1 MTIQEVAELEVG
13 TGVYEVDGINIR
25 KLHLLSK
32 HPKGYSYVY
41 FIKDDSVTSTQ
52 CYYLKQELKTY
63 FTLDYND
70 AKEKMWQNLQN
81 KVRSI
86 NEIYMDG
93 SKTVSFD

>member
-1 MTIQEVAELEVG
+1 MTIQEIAELEVG

-41 FIKDDSVTSTQ
+41 FIKDDSVTSTV
-52 CYYLKQELKTY
+52 CYYLKQEINTY

-70 AKEKMWQNLQN
+70 AKEKMWQNLQK
-81 KVRSI
+81 KVNSI

-93 SKTVSFD
+93 TKSFSFD